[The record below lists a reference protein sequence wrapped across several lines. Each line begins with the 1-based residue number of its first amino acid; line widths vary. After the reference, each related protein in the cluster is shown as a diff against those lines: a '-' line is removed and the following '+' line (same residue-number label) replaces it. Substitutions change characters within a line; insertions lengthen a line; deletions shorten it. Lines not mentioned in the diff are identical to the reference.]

1 MHFHLPKPLHGWREF
16 AGEVGIIVVGVLIA
30 LSFEQVADSWSWKKR
45 AHNGVEALRG
55 ELATNYNFAAEI
67 ALTAPC
73 IDRQLAT
80 LEDRVASSGPV
91 LAPSPNYSEAIY
103 ARYTFR
109 APQREWPEQ
118 VWQALA
124 VEGVT
129 SHLDPAFRES
139 VAQAY
144 DFIGEARAADRATVG
159 LSYRLQLLARPVPLD
174 ASSRNHLIEEIE
186 EARGDFDDMRL
197 RGDQAIDKIRASG
210 LQPRNSSV
218 RSYLTNSGTLKF
230 CRAHHLPV
238 GRVEPRA

>member
-30 LSFEQVADSWSWKKR
+30 LGFEQVVERWTWGRRADS
-45 AHNGVEALRG
+45 GVDALRG
-55 ELATNYNFAAEI
+55 ELATNYNFGAEI

-73 IDRQLAT
+73 IDQQLAS
-80 LEDRVASSGPV
+80 LEDRVANSGAV
-91 LAPSPNYSEAIY
+91 LAPSPVYSEAIY

-118 VWQALA
+118 VWQALV

-129 SHLDPAFRES
+129 SHLEPRLRQRA
-139 VAQAY
+139 AQAY
-144 DFIGEARAADRATVG
+144 DFIAEARAANRATVG

-197 RGDQAIDKIRASG
+197 RAEQAMDAIRSSG
-210 LQPRNSSV
+210 LEPSGGSV
-218 RSYLTNSGTLKF
+218 EKYLTGSGTLKF
-230 CRAHHLPV
+230 CRAHHLPL
-238 GRVEPRA
+238 GRVEPRG